1 VKKSGEF
8 ISKMSAL
15 REEKVTTVKMT
26 VSDGQV
32 VKLSQFYFHQ
42 GVQKERDINDI
53 GLAYIEYFK
62 FHDSL

>member
-1 VKKSGEF
+1 
-8 ISKMSAL
+8 MSAL

-26 VSDGQV
+26 VSDGQG

-42 GVQKERDINDI
+42 GGQKERDINDI